1 MKMNLNIV
9 FPEGAFDK
17 VNEAFDKLCE
27 AEEAYKKA
35 KRRALIVKTI
45 EKAALLAV
53 GIAIYKH
60 FDNKNES
67 EE

>member
-1 MKMNLNIV
+1 MKMNLNIT

-27 AEEAYKKA
+27 AEKAYKKA
-35 KRRALIVKTI
+35 QRRVLIVKAV
-45 EKAALLAV
+45 EKAVLLAA

-60 FDNKNES
+60 FDNKHEV
-67 EE
+67 EK